1 MAVSVSKKSTQDAV
15 YTVLKEGIMTLSLPP
30 GTAMSTQEVATRLNV
45 SRTPVREAFIR
56 LHEEGLVD
64 VFPQRQ
70 TIVSRIDFR
79 RVMQER
85 FIRESLETAAL
96 HLFMETRPE
105 EYLARMQE
113 EIALQGLCQKEKR
126 FPDFIRH
133 DNEMHRLIF
142 LGAGQPLAWDAVLSV
157 NGNYDRFR
165 VLTVSNEDTLD
176 SAIRQHRRLIALIR
190 EGDTQRACA
199 EMYDHVRKLRYEKEE
214 LLRQYPDYFTTD
226 EEAPDV
232 FRLGA
237 LQGLQTAGSPTGETE
252 V

>member
-96 HLFMETRPE
+96 HLFMETRSE

-113 EIALQGLCQKEKR
+113 EIALQELCQKEKR
-126 FPDFIRH
+126 FPSTPPPR
-133 DNEMHRLIF
+133 
-142 LGAGQPLAWDAVLSV
+142 
-157 NGNYDRFR
+157 
-165 VLTVSNEDTLD
+165 
-176 SAIRQHRRLIALIR
+176 
-190 EGDTQRACA
+190 
-199 EMYDHVRKLRYEKEE
+199 
-214 LLRQYPDYFTTD
+214 
-226 EEAPDV
+226 
-232 FRLGA
+232 
-237 LQGLQTAGSPTGETE
+237 
-252 V
+252 